1 MGKEWTTNNRSSMS
15 SKNTKLQRSICYA
28 FQIKDAKINQD
39 PNVEEFGL
47 KVSDE
52 FQKVTARVLDPP
64 TLEYGNRQVIVP
76 TAFNFI
82 YLYR

>member
-1 MGKEWTTNNRSSMS
+1 MS
-15 SKNTKLQRSICYA
+15 SKNTKLQWSICYA

-52 FQKVTARVLDPP
+52 FHKVTARVLDPP

-82 YLYR
+82 YFYCLYNHLNTTSSK